1 MPHRILSCLREFYE
15 SFNQPVQD
23 TPLLPLPERRQ
34 LRMKLLEEEYHEYRY
49 AERGNDLV
57 KIADSLADMLYVI
70 GGTALEYGL
79 PLDKIF
85 LEVHRSNMT
94 KLGADGNPLI
104 REDGKIMKGP
114 NFKKPDVAKIVC
126 EALYPE
132 PEPHVYYGDDDFESW
147 GL

>member
-1 MPHRILSCLREFYE
+1 MFPI
-15 SFNQPVQD
+15 Q
-23 TPLLPLPERRQ
+23 ERRK

-57 KIADSLADMLYVI
+57 KVADALADMLYII
-70 GGTALEYGL
+70 GGTALEYGI

-94 KLGADGNPLI
+94 KLDENGQPVI

-114 NFKKPDVAKIVC
+114 AYTKPDVAKIIC
-126 EALYPE
+126 DALYPE
-132 PEPHVYYGDDDFESW
+132 EDIE
-147 GL
+147 

>member
-1 MPHRILSCLREFYE
+1 MPHRVLSCLREFYE

-23 TPLLPLPERRQ
+23 MPMFPLPERRK

-49 AERGNDLV
+49 AERGNDFV
-57 KIADSLADMLYVI
+57 KVADALADMLYII
-70 GGTALEYGL
+70 GGTALEYGI

-94 KLGADGNPLI
+94 KLDENGQPII

-114 NFKKPDVAKIVC
+114 NYTKPDIAKIIC

-132 PEPHVYYGDDDFESW
+132 EDIE
-147 GL
+147 